1 LRKTKRREI
10 QKKRG
15 DAPFLLLT
23 HFEQHKKFARDINN
37 FYLLKRTQMSIGGC
51 GGANSSSCCSSLV
64 LFSSRVVVRLL
75 RKATNTTATTT
86 RGGGGGY
93 QQQQHRRSA
102 SAAAAALS
110 GGTSFNREKTEE
122 ENSGGNL
129 YFRRRRRCLR
139 RSGGGAFCRSLSS
152 RGEDTGNNNNN
163 NNMGSVVPKNF
174 TVVAKSRRNNG
185 EEVRYEHEQ
194 RNTDT
199 RKLKAWLEERGINS
213 SETFASSSSSS
224 SSNEEMKQTGDDA
237 KIGLKSIED
246 LLKEIE
252 NGETVLIENTIE
264 GDGGT
269 AKLSCVRRVSVV
281 VVEITSKAK
290 PNKKLIEYE
299 QTLPS
304 GATRRRERFLSEKIM
319 SGKGETPLE
328 AAKRGIREELGNAL
342 DANAVV
348 SIDET
353 SLRSKE
359 EDCSSSQSYRDLPTR
374 YRFYEVKA
382 EIEGL
387 PVDSDAF
394 TSVETCGTKAVWKW
408 V

>member
-1 LRKTKRREI
+1 
-10 QKKRG
+10 
-15 DAPFLLLT
+15 
-23 HFEQHKKFARDINN
+23 
-37 FYLLKRTQMSIGGC
+37 MSIGGC
-51 GGANSSSCCSSLV
+51 GSSSSSSSCCSSLV

-75 RKATNTTATTT
+75 HKATNTTTA
-86 RGGGGGY
+86 RGGGY
-93 QQQQHRRSA
+93 RQQQQQQQQHRRSA

-110 GGTSFNREKTEE
+110 GGTSFNREKKEE
-122 ENSGGNL
+122 ENSGGDL
-129 YFRRRRRCLR
+129 YFRRRCLR

-163 NNMGSVVPKNF
+163 NMGSVVPKNF
-174 TVVAKSRRNNG
+174 TVAKSRRNNG

-224 SSNEEMKQTGDDA
+224 SSSSNEEKKETGKDA

-252 NGETVLIENTIE
+252 NGETVLIENTIK
-264 GDGGT
+264 GDDGT
-269 AKLSCVRRVSVV
+269 TKLSCVRRVSVV
-281 VVEITSKAK
+281 VVEITSKSK
-290 PNKKLIEYE
+290 QNKKLIEYE

-353 SLRSKE
+353 SLRLKE

>member
-1 LRKTKRREI
+1 
-10 QKKRG
+10 
-15 DAPFLLLT
+15 
-23 HFEQHKKFARDINN
+23 
-37 FYLLKRTQMSIGGC
+37 MSIIGGS
-51 GGANSSSCCSSLV
+51 GRAHSCCYSSLV
-64 LFSSRVVVRLL
+64 LFSSRVIVRLL
-75 RKATNTTATTT
+75 RNATTNTTT
-86 RGGGGGY
+86 RGGGGY
-93 QQQQHRRSA
+93 QQRQQQQQQHRRSA
-102 SAAAAALS
+102 SAAALS
-110 GGTSFNREKTEE
+110 GGTSFTRDEREKKKEE

-129 YFRRRRRCLR
+129 YSRRRRRRCLR
-139 RSGGGAFCRSLSS
+139 RSGGGTFCRSLSS
-152 RGEDTGNNNNN
+152 RGEDTGNDNNNN
-163 NNMGSVVPKNF
+163 NIMGSVVPKNF
-174 TVVAKSRRNNG
+174 TVTKSRRNNG

-224 SSNEEMKQTGDDA
+224 SSSSNEEKKETGDDP

-252 NGETVLIENTIE
+252 NGETVLIENTIK
-264 GDGGT
+264 GDDGT
-269 AKLSCVRRVSVV
+269 TKLSCVRRVSVV
-281 VVEITSKAK
+281 VVEITSKSK

-359 EDCSSSQSYRDLPTR
+359 EDWSSSQSYRDLPTR

>member
-1 LRKTKRREI
+1 
-10 QKKRG
+10 
-15 DAPFLLLT
+15 
-23 HFEQHKKFARDINN
+23 
-37 FYLLKRTQMSIGGC
+37 
-51 GGANSSSCCSSLV
+51 
-64 LFSSRVVVRLL
+64 
-75 RKATNTTATTT
+75 
-86 RGGGGGY
+86 
-93 QQQQHRRSA
+93 
-102 SAAAAALS
+102 
-110 GGTSFNREKTEE
+110 
-122 ENSGGNL
+122 
-129 YFRRRRRCLR
+129 
-139 RSGGGAFCRSLSS
+139 
-152 RGEDTGNNNNN
+152 
-163 NNMGSVVPKNF
+163 
-174 TVVAKSRRNNG
+174 
-185 EEVRYEHEQ
+185 
-194 RNTDT
+194 
-199 RKLKAWLEERGINS
+199 
-213 SETFASSSSSS
+213 
-224 SSNEEMKQTGDDA
+224 
-237 KIGLKSIED
+237 LKSIED

-359 EDCSSSQSYRDLPTR
+359 EDWSSSQSYRDLPTR

>member
-1 LRKTKRREI
+1 MHL
-10 QKKRG
+10 
-15 DAPFLLLT
+15 F
-23 HFEQHKKFARDINN
+23 FFNFARDIFIRINN
-37 FYLLKRTQMSIGGC
+37 HPYLYSIIEETLYIYLLKKRTQMSIGGC
-51 GGANSSSCCSSLV
+51 GGANSSCCSSLV

-75 RKATNTTATTT
+75 RKATNTTTR
-86 RGGGGGY
+86 RGGGGY
-93 QQQQHRRSA
+93 QQQQQHRRSA
-102 SAAAAALS
+102 SAAALS
-110 GGTSFNREKTEE
+110 GGTSFTREKKTEE

-152 RGEDTGNNNNN
+152 RGEDTGNNNNNN

-224 SSNEEMKQTGDDA
+224 NEEKKQTGDDA

-252 NGETVLIENTIE
+252 NGETMLIENNIK
-264 GDGGT
+264 GDDGT

-281 VVEITSKAK
+281 VVEITSKSK

-359 EDCSSSQSYRDLPTR
+359 EDWSSSQSYRDLPTR

>member
-1 LRKTKRREI
+1 
-10 QKKRG
+10 
-15 DAPFLLLT
+15 
-23 HFEQHKKFARDINN
+23 
-37 FYLLKRTQMSIGGC
+37 MSIIGGSGC
-51 GGANSSSCCSSLV
+51 AHSCCSSLV

-75 RKATNTTATTT
+75 RNATNTATT
-86 RGGGGGY
+86 RGGGGY
-93 QQQQHRRSA
+93 QQQQQQQQQRHRRSA
-102 SAAAAALS
+102 STAALS
-110 GGTSFNREKTEE
+110 GGTSFTRDEREKKKEE
-122 ENSGGNL
+122 ENSGGNI
-129 YFRRRRRCLR
+129 YSRRRRRRCLR
-139 RSGGGAFCRSLSS
+139 RSGGGTFCRSLSS
-152 RGEDTGNNNNN
+152 RGEDTGNDNNNN
-163 NNMGSVVPKNF
+163 NNNKNMGSVVPKNF
-174 TVVAKSRRNNG
+174 TVTKSRRNNG

-224 SSNEEMKQTGDDA
+224 SSSSNEEKKETGDDP

-252 NGETVLIENTIE
+252 NGETVLIENTIK
-264 GDGGT
+264 GDDGT
-269 AKLSCVRRVSVV
+269 TKLSCVRRVSVV
-281 VVEITSKAK
+281 VVEITSKSK

>member
-1 LRKTKRREI
+1 
-10 QKKRG
+10 
-15 DAPFLLLT
+15 
-23 HFEQHKKFARDINN
+23 
-37 FYLLKRTQMSIGGC
+37 MSIIGGSGC
-51 GGANSSSCCSSLV
+51 AHSCCSSLV

-75 RKATNTTATTT
+75 RNATNTATT
-86 RGGGGGY
+86 RGGGGY
-93 QQQQHRRSA
+93 QQQQQQQQQRHRRSA
-102 SAAAAALS
+102 STAALS
-110 GGTSFNREKTEE
+110 GGTSFARDEREKKKEE
-122 ENSGGNL
+122 ENSGGNI
-129 YFRRRRRCLR
+129 YSRRRRRRCLR
-139 RSGGGAFCRSLSS
+139 RSGGGTFCRSLSS
-152 RGEDTGNNNNN
+152 RGEDTGNDNNNN
-163 NNMGSVVPKNF
+163 NNKNMGSVVPKNF
-174 TVVAKSRRNNG
+174 TVTKSRRNNG

-224 SSNEEMKQTGDDA
+224 SSSSNEEKKETGDDP

-252 NGETVLIENTIE
+252 NGETVLIENTIK
-264 GDGGT
+264 GDDGT
-269 AKLSCVRRVSVV
+269 TKLSCVRRVSVV
-281 VVEITSKAK
+281 VVEITSKSK

-359 EDCSSSQSYRDLPTR
+359 EDWSSSQSYRDLPTR

>member
-1 LRKTKRREI
+1 
-10 QKKRG
+10 
-15 DAPFLLLT
+15 
-23 HFEQHKKFARDINN
+23 
-37 FYLLKRTQMSIGGC
+37 MSIIGGSGC
-51 GGANSSSCCSSLV
+51 AHSCCSSLV

-75 RKATNTTATTT
+75 RNATNTATT
-86 RGGGGGY
+86 RGGGGY
-93 QQQQHRRSA
+93 QQQQQQQQQQRHRRSA
-102 SAAAAALS
+102 STAALS
-110 GGTSFNREKTEE
+110 GGTSFTRDEREKKKEE
-122 ENSGGNL
+122 ENSGGNI
-129 YFRRRRRCLR
+129 YSRRRRRRCLR

-152 RGEDTGNNNNN
+152 RGEDTGNDNNNN
-163 NNMGSVVPKNF
+163 NNKNMGSVVPKNF
-174 TVVAKSRRNNG
+174 TVTKSRRNNG

-224 SSNEEMKQTGDDA
+224 SSSSNEEKKETGDDP

-252 NGETVLIENTIE
+252 NGETVLIENTIK
-264 GDGGT
+264 GDDGT
-269 AKLSCVRRVSVV
+269 TKLSCVRRVSVV
-281 VVEITSKAK
+281 VVEITSKSK

-359 EDCSSSQSYRDLPTR
+359 EDWSSSQSYRDLPTR

>member
-1 LRKTKRREI
+1 
-10 QKKRG
+10 
-15 DAPFLLLT
+15 
-23 HFEQHKKFARDINN
+23 
-37 FYLLKRTQMSIGGC
+37 MSIGGSGC
-51 GGANSSSCCSSLV
+51 ANSCCSSLV

-75 RKATNTTATTT
+75 HKATNTTT
-86 RGGGGGY
+86 RGGGY
-93 QQQQHRRSA
+93 QQQQQQQLRRSA
-102 SAAAAALS
+102 SAAAALS
-110 GGTSFNREKTEE
+110 GGTSFTRDEREKKKE

-174 TVVAKSRRNNG
+174 TVAKSRRNNG
-185 EEVRYEHEQ
+185 EEVRYEHKQ

-213 SETFASSSSSS
+213 SETFGSSSSSSSS
-224 SSNEEMKQTGDDA
+224 SSNEEKKERGDDP

-252 NGETVLIENTIE
+252 NGETVLIENTIK
-264 GDGGT
+264 GDDGT
-269 AKLSCVRRVSVV
+269 TKLSCVRRVSVV
-281 VVEITSKAK
+281 VVEITSKSK

>member
-1 LRKTKRREI
+1 
-10 QKKRG
+10 
-15 DAPFLLLT
+15 
-23 HFEQHKKFARDINN
+23 
-37 FYLLKRTQMSIGGC
+37 MSIIGGSGC
-51 GGANSSSCCSSLV
+51 AHSCCSSLV

-75 RKATNTTATTT
+75 RNATNTATT
-86 RGGGGGY
+86 RGGGGY
-93 QQQQHRRSA
+93 QQQQQQQQQQRHRRSA
-102 SAAAAALS
+102 STAALS
-110 GGTSFNREKTEE
+110 GGTSFTRDEREKKKEE
-122 ENSGGNL
+122 ENSGGNI
-129 YFRRRRRCLR
+129 YSRRRRRRCLR
-139 RSGGGAFCRSLSS
+139 RSGGGTFCRSLSS
-152 RGEDTGNNNNN
+152 RGEDTGNDNNNN
-163 NNMGSVVPKNF
+163 NNKNMGSVVPKNF
-174 TVVAKSRRNNG
+174 TVTKSRRNNG

-224 SSNEEMKQTGDDA
+224 SSSSNEEKKETGDDP

-252 NGETVLIENTIE
+252 NGETVLIENTIK
-264 GDGGT
+264 GDDGT
-269 AKLSCVRRVSVV
+269 TKLSCVRRVSVV
-281 VVEITSKAK
+281 VVEITSKSK

-359 EDCSSSQSYRDLPTR
+359 EDWSSSQSYRDLPTR

>member
-1 LRKTKRREI
+1 
-10 QKKRG
+10 
-15 DAPFLLLT
+15 
-23 HFEQHKKFARDINN
+23 
-37 FYLLKRTQMSIGGC
+37 MSIGGC
-51 GGANSSSCCSSLV
+51 GSSSSSSCCSSLV

-75 RKATNTTATTT
+75 HKATNTTTT
-86 RGGGGGY
+86 RGGGY
-93 QQQQHRRSA
+93 QQQQQHRRSA

-110 GGTSFNREKTEE
+110 GGTSFNREKKEE

-129 YFRRRRRCLR
+129 YFRRRCLR

-152 RGEDTGNNNNN
+152 RGKDTGNNNN
-163 NNMGSVVPKNF
+163 NNMGSVVPKNS
-174 TVVAKSRRNNG
+174 TVAKSRRNNG

-199 RKLKAWLEERGINS
+199 RKLKVWLEERGINS
-213 SETFASSSSSS
+213 SETFAPSSS
-224 SSNEEMKQTGDDA
+224 SSNEERKQTGEDA
-237 KIGLKSIED
+237 KNGLKSIED

-252 NGETVLIENTIE
+252 NGETVLIENTIK
-264 GDGGT
+264 GDDGT
-269 AKLSCVRRVSVV
+269 TKLSCVRRVSVV
-281 VVEITSKAK
+281 VVEITSKSK

-353 SLRSKE
+353 SLRLKE